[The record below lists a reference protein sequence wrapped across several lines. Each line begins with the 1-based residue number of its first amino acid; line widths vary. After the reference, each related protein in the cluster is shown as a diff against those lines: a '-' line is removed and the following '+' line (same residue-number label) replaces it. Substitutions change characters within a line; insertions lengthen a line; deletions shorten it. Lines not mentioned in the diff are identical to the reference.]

1 MTIKYTKE
9 QLNKFDKDLLIELF
23 LGMQGQMEELSRQT
37 QALNDRMQLMM
48 EQMVLFQKNRFGRSS
63 EKMADSE
70 QIRFMEV
77 DGTIVFFNEAEAVC
91 DLDAPEPEDLELKAP
106 KKKKQPGKKAADI
119 AGLTVKR
126 IDHYLKEEELTAE
139 FGENGWKQLPDAI
152 SRCYQFIPASV
163 VIEEHHIGV
172 YSSKL
177 DEHMIKAPH
186 PRNLLHGSLVSPSL
200 AAAVI
205 NGKYVNAVP
214 LYRLEKEFE
223 RYGLAITRQNMANW
237 MIRLGEEYLGTM

>member
-1 MTIKYTKE
+1 
-9 QLNKFDKDLLIELF
+9 
-23 LGMQGQMEELSRQT
+23 
-37 QALNDRMQLMM
+37 
-48 EQMVLFQKNRFGRSS
+48 
-63 EKMADSE
+63 MADSE

-91 DLDAPEPEDLELKAP
+91 DLDAPEPDDLELKAP
-106 KKKKQPGKKAADI
+106 KRKTAREKAADI

-214 LYRLEKEFE
+214 LYRLEKNSKGT
-223 RYGLAITRQNMANW
+223 GLPLPDRTWRT
-237 MIRLGEEYLGTM
+237 G